1 MSKWIPSIVAALAA
15 IAAVFSPD
23 VNAAVRDN
31 PTAAAVVAGLLAV
44 LNALFPSP
52 FKKATPEAK

>member
-1 MSKWIPSIVAALAA
+1 MMKWIPSIVAALAA
-15 IAAVFSPD
+15 VATVFSPD
-23 VNAAVRDN
+23 VNAVVRDN

-52 FKKATPEAK
+52 LKPQSK